1 MKRGLCGGIN
11 DKKKKERK
19 KKKRL
24 GWKVDGG
31 SRDTRPGETRQAMGK
46 GGLEAAHLH

>member
-1 MKRGLCGGIN
+1 MI
-11 DKKKKERK
+11 KKKIKK

-24 GWKVDGG
+24 GWEADGG
-31 SRDTRPGETRQAMGK
+31 SRDTQPGETRQAMGK